1 MSFDIHNLWFLF
13 CIGFGMMLLA
23 SYIMGRQ
30 GRSFITMDPIRRNVS
45 MLSLEFPSKP
55 MDLSNVMKG
64 IYRLPDDEQKASIRS
79 LRGQIIV
86 DFLLFMPGTYGA
98 IFILLMKMAMK
109 MGPFGFYL
117 FTVLAWAQILCFV
130 LDAIEN
136 FYFLSQIKPD
146 VKPSQTAFRMMQV
159 LELMKWGFALL
170 GAVCGFSAAA
180 FFWLSG
186 QYSADTLIYPAIFG
200 GLIVVFL
207 LVGGKKK

>member
-1 MSFDIHNLWFLF
+1 
-13 CIGFGMMLLA
+13 
-23 SYIMGRQ
+23 MGRQ
-30 GRSFITMDPIRRNVS
+30 GRNFITMDPIRRNVS

-55 MDLSNVMKG
+55 TELSNVMKG
-64 IYRLPDDEQKASIRS
+64 IFRLPEDEQQASIRS
-79 LRGQIIV
+79 LRGQIVV
-86 DFLLFMPGTYGA
+86 DFLLFMPGTYGG

-117 FTVLAWAQILCFV
+117 FTVLAWAQILCFL

-146 VKPSQTAFRMMQV
+146 AKQSQTAFRMMQV
-159 LELMKWGFALL
+159 LEIMKWGFALL

-186 QYSADTLIYPAIFG
+186 QYSVETLIYPAIFG